1 MPIYEYEAVDGRHA
15 CDDCR
20 AGFEALQT
28 LSEPAL
34 RVCPRCGAAVRK
46 RISAPAVGG
55 SKSGLDDR
63 AKAAG
68 FHKLQRLGKGEYERK
83 Y

>member
-1 MPIYEYEAVDGRHA
+1 MPIYEYEAADEHQA
-15 CDDCR
+15 CDYCR
-20 AGFEALQT
+20 TGFEVLQM
-28 LSEPAL
+28 LKEPAL
-34 RVCPRCGAAVRK
+34 RVCPTCGAAVRK